1 MALLWL
7 PRWLR
12 RPVRVERPSGH
23 ELFVEWHGS
32 AAVISHGDDPPS
44 LLWRLVR
51 TAVAASDDVLVLTSE
66 RAVRS
71 AGCGG
76 VLRGVVEGAA
86 QEWGV
91 GRVWVAASGLGRP
104 DEAYAS
110 WLTRLAAR
118 TGVELLAPDG
128 PVHATP
134 DGTLYAAGGTG
145 AWGWRS
151 FRPGVSSP
159 VVGNRYPVPS
169 WEPAL
174 PDQAVVLPGLVADPV
189 PAGVLLR
196 SSAAAPSTVGDP
208 AYDMPVDRHR
218 PTLLLRHVGEPP
230 PDPRSLAGIFAGLPA
245 RTIVRIETALLDPTA
260 PPPRA
265 DWVTALAAALDESAA
280 VAEPIAVPEPGQ
292 HRRASGQPPPVLN
305 DGWVRASSR
314 LYRHATVPDLL
325 AEVVPSGVLL
335 RTAGARQP
343 DGMAFVDPA
352 EWVLAVDVR
361 DSDRLVD
368 QLCRMLVGAGGAPGL
383 TLVGQAGEPTRVRL
397 EAALRAEAAPRAG
410 LPVDV
415 RATSATG
422 TGRPPV
428 ATDGQSSGADQAT
441 LAVPLSPRPPTT
453 AAEATSAQ
461 APALVWPPATAHPFV
476 EPAAPAR
483 AARRSVEPSVPG
495 RVAHQFVDP
504 AVPGGV
510 AHQFVDPA
518 VPGGVT
524 HQFVDSAVPGGVAHQ
539 FVDPAAPA
547 VAARRRVESLP
558 VARRSAAAAEA
569 VPSAGGQPPAHDL
582 TGEPPPPPRP
592 AAGLPPVITS
602 SGPYLGEPERPVVA
616 SAPASAGEGAL
627 TVSHRGAPTAY
638 PGGSAVHRYAPAVA
652 DPVEDR
658 ASTAAEQRDL
668 AASLGPAF
676 TDSITTVNAALAAW
690 PALRQGTSA
699 SAKTDFVAVHVFFG
713 RSEAGAARLNAGLR
727 AGRAPSLPGYLPCLV
742 SGLRRLPPYR
752 RAMLCQGRVADQ
764 ARHLYPEGGL
774 LVEPG
779 FRSVSGATDLAVEGA
794 DVDYL
799 VWSRTA
805 RQAGALADQ
814 QDLDEAVF
822 LAGARFKVLAVREG
836 TVAEDRAGIPTT
848 AVLLREVLPDEQSAS
863 GLDDADRSA
872 LTRLERALI
881 RRRAASPR
889 LLTDAHTIERLL
901 GPPLGYLE
909 EAGASVGAGVD

>member
-1 MALLWL
+1 MALLWS

-12 RPVRVERPSGH
+12 RPVRVAPPPGH

-44 LLWRLVR
+44 LLWQLVR

-71 AGCGG
+71 AACGG
-76 VLRGVVEGAA
+76 VLRGVVEDAA

-159 VVGNRYPVPS
+159 VVGNRYPAPS

-196 SSAAAPSTVGDP
+196 ASAAAPAAVGDP
-208 AYDMPVDRHR
+208 AYDMPVDRYR

-230 PDPRSLAGIFAGLPA
+230 PDPWSLAGIFAGLPA

-280 VAEPIAVPEPGQ
+280 VAEPIGVPEPGQ
-292 HRRASGQPPPVLN
+292 HRRASGQSPPVLS

-314 LYRHATVPDLL
+314 LYRHAMVPDLL

-368 QLCRMLVGAGGAPGL
+368 QLCRMLVAAGGAPGL
-383 TLVGQAGEPTRVRL
+383 TLVGQTGEATRVRL
-397 EAALRAEAAPRAG
+397 EAALRAEAAPLAG

-422 TGRPPV
+422 TGQPSV
-428 ATDGQSSGADQAT
+428 ATDRRSSVANQAT
-441 LAVPLSPRPPTT
+441 LAVPLSPRPPT
-453 AAEATSAQ
+453 AAVAATSVE
-461 APALVWPPATAHPFV
+461 APARGWPPAT
-476 EPAAPAR
+476 
-483 AARRSVEPSVPG
+483 
-495 RVAHQFVDP
+495 AHQFVDP
-504 AVPGGV
+504 AR
-510 AHQFVDPA
+510 AAQRSAEPA
-518 VPGGVT
+518 VAAG
-524 HQFVDSAVPGGVAHQ
+524 AVHQ

-547 VAARRRVESLP
+547 AGARRRVESLP
-558 VARRSAAAAEA
+558 VTRRSAAAAEA
-569 VPSAGGQPPAHDL
+569 LPGAGGQPAVQDL
-582 TGEPPPPPRP
+582 TGEPSPPPRP
-592 AAGLPPVITS
+592 AAGPPPVITS

-616 SAPASAGEGAL
+616 SAPTSAGEGAL
-627 TVSHRGAPTAY
+627 TPSLRGAPATY
-638 PGGSAVHRYAPAVA
+638 PGGRAVHRYAPAVA

-690 PALRQGTSA
+690 PALRQGISA

-727 AGRAPSLPGYLPCLV
+727 AGRAPTLPGYLPCLV

-805 RQAGALADQ
+805 RQAGALAEQ

-836 TVAEDRAGIPTT
+836 AVAADRVGIPTT
-848 AVLLREVLPDEQSAS
+848 AVLLREVLPDEQSVS
-863 GLDDADRSA
+863 GLDDADRSV
-872 LTRLERALI
+872 LSRLERALT

-909 EAGASVGAGVD
+909 EAGASVGAGTD

>member
-1 MALLWL
+1 MALLWM
-7 PRWLR
+7 PRWRR
-12 RPVRVERPSGH
+12 RPTRAARPPDH

-32 AAVISHGDDPPS
+32 AAVISHLGDPPS
-44 LLWRLVR
+44 LLWQMLR
-51 TAVAASDDVLVLTSE
+51 TAVAASDDVLVMTSE

-71 AGCGG
+71 AACGG

-86 QEWGV
+86 GEWGV

-151 FRPGVSSP
+151 FRPGAGSP

-169 WEPAL
+169 WESAL
-174 PDQAVVLPGLVADPV
+174 ADRPVVLSGLVADPV

-196 SSAAAPSTVGDP
+196 ASAAAPATAGDP
-208 AYDMPVDRHR
+208 AYDVPVDRHR
-218 PTLLLRHVGEPP
+218 PALLLRQVGEPP

-265 DWVTALAAALDESAA
+265 AWVDALAAALDEASA
-280 VAEPIAVPEPGQ
+280 VADPIVLPEPGDS
-292 HRRASGQPPPVLN
+292 RRTLGRPPPLLS

-314 LYRHATVPDLL
+314 LYRHAIEPDLL

-335 RTAGARQP
+335 RTAGARRP

-368 QLCRMLVGAGGAPGL
+368 QLCRMLAVAGGAPGL
-383 TLVGQAGEPTRVRL
+383 TLAGQAGEAMMVRL
-397 EAALRAEAAPRAG
+397 EVALHGGTASLVE
-410 LPVDV
+410 LPADV
-415 RATSATG
+415 RATWAAGTG
-422 TGRPPV
+422 TP
-428 ATDGQSSGADQAT
+428 
-441 LAVPLSPRPPTT
+441 
-453 AAEATSAQ
+453 AAEITQ
-461 APALVWPPATAHPFV
+461 
-476 EPAAPAR
+476 
-483 AARRSVEPSVPG
+483 RSVEP
-495 RVAHQFVDP
+495 A
-504 AVPGGV
+504 
-510 AHQFVDPA
+510 
-518 VPGGVT
+518 T
-524 HQFVDSAVPGGVAHQ
+524 SAVPAQRSVE
-539 FVDPAAPA
+539 PATSAVPA
-547 VAARRRVESLP
+547 QRRVEP
-558 VARRSAAAAEA
+558 DRVKRRPAATA
-569 VPSAGGQPPAHDL
+569 
-582 TGEPPPPPRP
+582 EPPPTVSQPLSAEVVDAPTPPRRQP
-592 AAGLPPVITS
+592 AGAPPVITS
-602 SGPYLGEPERPVVA
+602 SGPYLGELERPVVA
-616 SAPASAGEGAL
+616 SAPTPAGDGAR
-627 TVSHRGAPTAY
+627 TPSHPGAAVAY
-638 PGGSAVHRYAPAVA
+638 PVGRVVNRYSPAVA

-658 ASTAAEQRDL
+658 ASTATEQRDL

-690 PALRQGTSA
+690 PALRQGISA

-713 RSEAGAARLNAGLR
+713 RSDAGAARLNAGLR
-727 AGRAPSLPGYLPCLV
+727 AGRAPDLPGYLPCLV

-752 RAMLCQGRVADQ
+752 RAMLCQGRLADQ

-805 RQAGALADQ
+805 RQAGALAER

-836 TVAEDRAGIPTT
+836 AAPPADRAGIPTT

-863 GLDDADRSA
+863 GLDDADRTA
-872 LTRLERALI
+872 LSRLERALT

-889 LLTDAHTIERLL
+889 LLTDAHTIDRLV

-909 EAGASVGAGVD
+909 AAQASVGAGTD

>member
-12 RPVRVERPSGH
+12 RPVRVEPPPGH

-44 LLWRLVR
+44 LLWQLVR

-71 AGCGG
+71 AACGG

-151 FRPGVSSP
+151 FRPGASSP

-196 SSAAAPSTVGDP
+196 ASAAAPAAVGDP

-230 PDPRSLAGIFAGLPA
+230 PDPWSLAGIFAGLPA
-245 RTIVRIETALLDPTA
+245 RTMVRIETALLDPTT

-280 VAEPIAVPEPGQ
+280 VAEPIGVPEPGQ
-292 HRRASGQPPPVLN
+292 HRRASGQSPPVLS

-314 LYRHATVPDLL
+314 LYRHAIVPDLL

-343 DGMAFVDPA
+343 DGLAFVDPA

-383 TLVGQAGEPTRVRL
+383 TLVGQTGEPTRVRL
-397 EAALRAEAAPRAG
+397 EAALRAETAPRTG
-410 LPVDV
+410 LPVGV

-422 TGRPPV
+422 TARPSV
-428 ATDGQSSGADQAT
+428 ATDRRSSVADQAT
-441 LAVPLSPRPPTT
+441 LAVPLSPRPPTAAVEVT
-453 AAEATSAQ
+453 SAEA
-461 APALVWPPATAHPFV
+461 PARGWPPAT
-476 EPAAPAR
+476 
-483 AARRSVEPSVPG
+483 
-495 RVAHQFVDP
+495 
-504 AVPGGV
+504 
-510 AHQFVDPA
+510 
-518 VPGGVT
+518 
-524 HQFVDSAVPGGVAHQ
+524 AHQ

-569 VPSAGGQPPAHDL
+569 LPSAGGQPAVQDL

-592 AAGLPPVITS
+592 AAGPPPVITS

-627 TVSHRGAPTAY
+627 APSLRGAPGTY
-638 PGGSAVHRYAPAVA
+638 SGGRAVHSYAPAVA

-690 PALRQGTSA
+690 PALRQGISA

-805 RQAGALADQ
+805 RQAGALAEQ

-836 TVAEDRAGIPTT
+836 AVAAERVGIPTT

-872 LTRLERALI
+872 LSRLERALT

-901 GPPLGYLE
+901 GPPLGYVE
-909 EAGASVGAGVD
+909 EAGASAGAGTD

>member
-12 RPVRVERPSGH
+12 RPVRVEAPPGH
-23 ELFVEWHGS
+23 DLFVEWHGS

-44 LLWRLVR
+44 LLWQLVR

-71 AGCGG
+71 AACGG

-151 FRPGVSSP
+151 FRPGASSP

-196 SSAAAPSTVGDP
+196 ASAAAPAAVGDP

-218 PTLLLRHVGEPP
+218 PSLLLRHVGEPP
-230 PDPRSLAGIFAGLPA
+230 PDPWSLAGLFADLPA

-280 VAEPIAVPEPGQ
+280 VAEPIAAPEPGQ
-292 HRRASGQPPPVLN
+292 HRRASGQPPPVLS

-325 AEVVPSGVLL
+325 AEVVPAGVLL

-368 QLCRMLVGAGGAPGL
+368 KLCRMLAGAGAAPGL
-383 TLVGQAGEPTRVRL
+383 TLVGQTGEPTRVRL

-410 LPVDV
+410 LPADA

-422 TGRPPV
+422 AGRPPV
-428 ATDGQSSGADQAT
+428 ATDRPSRVADQAT
-441 LAVPLSPRPPTT
+441 LAVPLSPRPP
-453 AAEATSAQ
+453 AAAVDATSAE
-461 APALVWPPATAHPFV
+461 APARGWPPAAAHQFAD
-476 EPAAPAR
+476 PAAPAR
-483 AARRSVEPSVPG
+483 TAQRSVEPAASVG
-495 RVAHQFVDP
+495 A
-504 AVPGGV
+504 
-510 AHQFVDPA
+510 
-518 VPGGVT
+518 
-524 HQFVDSAVPGGVAHQ
+524 AHQ

-569 VPSAGGQPPAHDL
+569 LPSAVGQPGAQDL
-582 TGEPPPPPRP
+582 TGEPPPPHRP
-592 AAGLPPVITS
+592 AAGPPPVITS

-627 TVSHRGAPTAY
+627 TPSHRGVPAAY
-638 PGGSAVHRYAPAVA
+638 PVGRAVHSYAPAVA

-805 RQAGALADQ
+805 RQAGALAER

-836 TVAEDRAGIPTT
+836 AVAAERVGIPTT
-848 AVLLREVLPDEQSAS
+848 AVLLREVLPDEQSVS

-872 LTRLERALI
+872 LSRLERALT

-889 LLTDAHTIERLL
+889 LLTDDHTIERLL

-909 EAGASVGAGVD
+909 ETGASVGAD

>member
-1 MALLWL
+1 MALLLL

-12 RPVRVERPSGH
+12 RPVRVEPPPGH

-44 LLWRLVR
+44 LLWQLVR

-71 AGCGG
+71 AACGG

-151 FRPGVSSP
+151 FRPGASSP
-159 VVGNRYPVPS
+159 VVGNRYPAPS

-196 SSAAAPSTVGDP
+196 ASAAAPAAVGDP

-230 PDPRSLAGIFAGLPA
+230 PDPWSLAGIFAGLPA

-280 VAEPIAVPEPGQ
+280 VAEPIGVPEPGQ
-292 HRRASGQPPPVLN
+292 HRWASGQSPPVLS

-314 LYRHATVPDLL
+314 LYRHAVVPDLL

-335 RTAGARQP
+335 RTAGGRQP
-343 DGMAFVDPA
+343 DGLAFVDPA

-368 QLCRMLVGAGGAPGL
+368 QLCRLLVGAGGAPGL
-383 TLVGQAGEPTRVRL
+383 TLVGQTGEPTRVRL

-415 RATSATG
+415 RATLATG

-428 ATDGQSSGADQAT
+428 ATDRRSGVADQAT
-441 LAVPLSPRPPTT
+441 LAVPLSPRAPT
-453 AAEATSAQ
+453 AAVEATSA
-461 APALVWPPATAHPFV
+461 
-476 EPAAPAR
+476 EAPAR
-483 AARRSVEPSVPG
+483 DWPPPT
-495 RVAHQFVDP
+495 AHQFVDP
-504 AVPGGV
+504 AAPARTAQRSVEPAVPAGA
-510 AHQFVDPA
+510 AHQFVE
-518 VPGGVT
+518 
-524 HQFVDSAVPGGVAHQ
+524 
-539 FVDPAAPA
+539 PAAPA

-569 VPSAGGQPPAHDL
+569 LPSAGGQPAMQDL
-582 TGEPPPPPRP
+582 TGEPSPPPRP
-592 AAGLPPVITS
+592 AAGPPPVITS

-627 TVSHRGAPTAY
+627 TPSLRGTPAAY
-638 PGGSAVHRYAPAVA
+638 PGGRAVHRYAPAVA

-690 PALRQGTSA
+690 PALRQGISA

-805 RQAGALADQ
+805 RQAGALAEQ

-836 TVAEDRAGIPTT
+836 AVAADRVGIPTT

-872 LTRLERALI
+872 LSRLERALT

-901 GPPLGYLE
+901 GPPLGYVE
-909 EAGASVGAGVD
+909 EAGASVGAGTD